1 MSVEAITATA
11 GVVLAI
17 LFEYVPGLKDWYGAL
32 KDNYQRLVMLGVLLA
47 VVAGAFG
54 LSCYGKLAY
63 FECSEAGVWAAI
75 QAFIAALV
83 ANQSTHRILPR

>member
-1 MSVEAITATA
+1 MTVDAITAAA

-17 LFEYVPGLKDWYGAL
+17 LFEYVPGLKDWFNAL
-32 KDNYQRLVMLGVLLA
+32 DDNYQRLVMLIALLW
-47 VVAGAFG
+47 VVAGSFG
-54 LSCYGKLAY
+54 LSCYGKFEY
-63 FECSEAGVWAAI
+63 FECSEAGVWAAV